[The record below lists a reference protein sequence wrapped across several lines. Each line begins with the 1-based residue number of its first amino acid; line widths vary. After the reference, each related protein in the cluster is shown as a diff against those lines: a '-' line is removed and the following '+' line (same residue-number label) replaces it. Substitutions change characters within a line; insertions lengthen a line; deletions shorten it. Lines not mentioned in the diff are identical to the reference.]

1 MNRRIKYSLLI
12 AITLLLIL
20 TTGCWS
26 SQEIE
31 DLTVGVGLGLD
42 SANESRFEQEINEQG
57 GHYPRKNC

>member
-1 MNRRIKYSLLI
+1 
-12 AITLLLIL
+12 L